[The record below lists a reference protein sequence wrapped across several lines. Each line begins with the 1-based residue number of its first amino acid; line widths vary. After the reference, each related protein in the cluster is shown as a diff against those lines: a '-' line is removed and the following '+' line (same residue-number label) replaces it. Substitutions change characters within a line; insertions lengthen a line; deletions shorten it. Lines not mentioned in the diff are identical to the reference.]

1 MGCTG
6 LYETAMD
13 AAVSRCSKVVGKG
26 VAEPDSRQGAHLP
39 PSFLYPH
46 IPHIVI
52 VRGPCYTNWS
62 SVLLILP
69 LLFQYIHIIF
79 FVVVAMAAW
88 LRVFSL
94 PPRLSSPLPLFR
106 HLRLFPPPQPL
117 APRTTPYH
125 PHVTPRFALHVP
137 LHAVLAITSSLLPP
151 RYYLLVTPST
161 HRRLARPPRPS
172 PPRPRR

>member
-26 VAEPDSRQGAHLP
+26 VSEPDSRQGAHLP
-39 PSFLYPH
+39 PSFLY
-46 IPHIVI
+46 PHIVI

-125 PHVTPRFALHVP
+125 PHVTPRFATCSASRGPRYCLLVTP
-137 LHAVLAITSSLLPP
+137 SSFASRGP
-151 RYYLLVTPST
+151 RYYLLATTSSLLLVPIVD
-161 HRRLARPPRPS
+161 
-172 PPRPRR
+172 

>member
-46 IPHIVI
+46 III

-94 PPRLSSPLPLFR
+94 PPRLSSPLPLFPSSAIFASF
-106 HLRLFPPPQPL
+106 HHHNPSHPVP
-117 APRTTPYH
+117 PRTTH
-125 PHVTPRFALHVP
+125 TSRRASLHVP
-137 LHAVLAITSSLLPP
+137 LHAVLAIASSLLLVVSLHAVLAITSLLLPL
-151 RYYLLVTPST
+151 RYS
-161 HRRLARPPRPS
+161 
-172 PPRPRR
+172 

>member
-26 VAEPDSRQGAHLP
+26 VSEPDSRQGAHLP

-94 PPRLSSPLPLFR
+94 SLCLSSPLP
-106 HLRLFPPPQPL
+106 PSSPL
-117 APRTTPYH
+117 STTTTPRTPYH
-125 PHVTPRFALHVP
+125 PVPPTRHAALRYMFRF
-137 LHAVLAITSSLLPP
+137 TRSSLLPP
-151 RYYLLVTPST
+151 RYS
-161 HRRLARPPRPS
+161 
-172 PPRPRR
+172 

>member
-117 APRTTPYH
+117 APLTPYH
-125 PHVTPRFALHVP
+125 PHVTPRFATCSASRGPRYYL
-137 LHAVLAITSSLLPP
+137 LATTSSLLPP
-151 RYYLLVTPST
+151 RYS
-161 HRRLARPPRPS
+161 
-172 PPRPRR
+172 